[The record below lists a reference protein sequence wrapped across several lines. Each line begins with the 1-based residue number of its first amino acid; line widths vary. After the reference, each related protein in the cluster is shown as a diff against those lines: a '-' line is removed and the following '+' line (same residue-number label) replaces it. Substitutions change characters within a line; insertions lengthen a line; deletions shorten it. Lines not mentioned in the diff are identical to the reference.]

1 MKNMNYSSQ
10 SIILAFSALLTTLWT
25 LREREKE
32 SSLKARSTSYIV
44 HFLFSRIAYRTCRT
58 VGAGGIW
65 CPDNLVHMR
74 NCW

>member
-10 SIILAFSALLTTLWT
+10 SIILVFSALLTTLWT
-25 LREREKE
+25 SREREKE

-44 HFLFSRIAYRTCRT
+44 HFLFSLIAYRTCRT
-58 VGAGGIW
+58 MGPGRIW
-65 CPDNLVHMR
+65 CPDNPVYMR